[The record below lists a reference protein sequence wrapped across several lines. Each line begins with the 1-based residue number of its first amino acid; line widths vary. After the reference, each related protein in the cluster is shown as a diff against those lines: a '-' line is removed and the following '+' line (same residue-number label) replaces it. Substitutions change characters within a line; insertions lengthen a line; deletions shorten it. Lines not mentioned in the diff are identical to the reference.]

1 MGALPFSWMYGD
13 PADVCERMEELRQ
26 REREFN
32 ERERKRKAR
41 RIRKLVKLALARK
54 LKGQR

>member
-1 MGALPFSWMYGD
+1 MSALPFSWMYGD
-13 PADVCERMEELRQ
+13 PAEVVDRLRDLRQ
-26 REREFN
+26 RDAEFR

-41 RIRKLVKLALARK
+41 RIRQLTRMAKARQ